1 MPQDLKIQLIADK
14 NFILFER
21 SSELKLTEDM
31 FKQIDTSFGKPG
43 IDLFAS
49 RINHQLPNYLSC
61 LLNPEAEAADAFP
74 MN

>member
-1 MPQDLKIQLIADK
+1 M
-14 NFILFER
+14 FER

-61 LLNPEAEAADAFP
+61 ILNPEAEAADAFP